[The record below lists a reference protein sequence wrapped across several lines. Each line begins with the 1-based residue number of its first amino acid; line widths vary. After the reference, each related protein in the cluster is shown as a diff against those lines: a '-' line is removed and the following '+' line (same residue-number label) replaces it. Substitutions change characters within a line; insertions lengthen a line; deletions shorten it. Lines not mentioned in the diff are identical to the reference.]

1 MALENTTPSSLEIHV
16 LGPFRV
22 LVDGSAVE
30 GRRWSRRKPKLLV
43 KLLALQPHYQLH
55 REQLMELLWP
65 ELDAE
70 AAANNLHKTIHLV
83 RHALEPELKSAAESR
98 FILSQGHLL
107 ALRAPGGLRVDA
119 EEFER
124 RAAEAKRSGEAEE
137 YEAALALYAGDLLPE
152 DLYADWAAARREQLR
167 GQRRE
172 LLTKLALLYEGRGEF
187 GRGVEQWKR
196 LLDCDPPNEEAHRRL
211 MWLYAQMGDRHLAL
225 RQYQQCREV
234 LRKELD
240 AEPER
245 ATVELRERIV
255 SGRARALPQSEAVRR
270 EDAHGA
276 GDSLAVLP
284 LDNSCADPNAEYL
297 SDGIAES
304 IINNLSQLSGLRVLA
319 SSTVFRYKGRGA
331 DPQEVGRAL
340 GARAVLTGR
349 VLQLGDRLV
358 IRVELVNTSDGAQI
372 WGEQYDGHVSDV
384 LAVQEEIAQRIS
396 EKLQLRLTSEE
407 RGRLAGRHTESTE
420 AYHAYLRGH
429 YFWNKRTED
438 GLRKGIEHFRQAI
451 ELDPCYALAY
461 AGLADSYVVL
471 GSFGVGTLA
480 PAEAFPR
487 AKEAATRA
495 LEIDDTLAE
504 ARAALAFCLESYDR
518 DWAGARREFMRAVEL
533 KPACATA
540 HHWYGLEYLTAMG
553 HLDEAFAEVRRAH
566 ELEPLSLSINTD
578 FGFLPYLM
586 RQYDRAIDEYGKALE
601 LDQNFI
607 YTHWKLGL
615 AYEQKAMYEEAIEEF
630 LKAIT
635 LSGGSAQALV
645 LLGHTYAVSGR
656 RGEALKV
663 LDELSE
669 LSKRRYVSSYRV
681 AAIHLGLGEKER
693 AFEWLERAVEERD
706 SWLAW
711 LKVDPVLDD
720 LRSDPRFSDLVRRVG
735 LPP

>member
-1 MALENTTPSSLEIHV
+1 M

-30 GRRWSRRKPKLLV
+30 GRRWSRRKPKQLL

-55 REQLMELLWP
+55 REQLMGLLWP

-70 AAANNLHKTIHLV
+70 AAANNLHKTIHLA

-98 FILSQGHLL
+98 FILSQGQQV

-124 RAAEAKRSGEAEE
+124 RAAAAKRGGGADE
-137 YEAALALYAGDLLPE
+137 YEAALAVYAGDLLPE
-152 DLYADWAAARREQLR
+152 ELYEDWAAARREQLR
-167 GQRRE
+167 GQYQE
-172 LLTKLALLYEGRGEF
+172 LLMKLALLYEARGECE
-187 GRGVEQWKR
+187 RGVEQWKR
-196 LLDCDPPNEEAHRRL
+196 LLNCDPSNEEAHRRL
-211 MWLYAQMGDRHLAL
+211 MSLYAQTGNRHLAL
-225 RQYQQCREV
+225 RQYRQCREV
-234 LRKELD
+234 LLKELD

-245 ATVELRERIV
+245 ATVELRERIA
-255 SGRARALPQSEAVRR
+255 SGRAPALPQGEAGRG
-270 EDAHGA
+270 EGAHGA
-276 GDSLAVLP
+276 GDSLAILP
-284 LDNSCADPNAEYL
+284 LENSCADPNAEYL
-297 SDGIAES
+297 SDGITES
-304 IINNLSQLSGLRVLA
+304 IINNLSQLRGLRVLA
-319 SSTVFRYKGRGA
+319 RSTVFRYKGR
-331 DPQEVGRAL
+331 DVNPQEAGREL

-358 IRVELVNTSDGAQI
+358 IRAELVDTADGAQI

-384 LAVQEEIAQRIS
+384 LAVQEEIARRIS
-396 EKLQLRLTSEE
+396 EKLQLSLTSEE
-407 RGRLAGRHTESTE
+407 RGRLAGRHTQSTG
-420 AYHAYLRGH
+420 AYHAYLRGR

-451 ELDPCYALAY
+451 EGDPCYALAY
-461 AGLADSYVVL
+461 AGLAESYAVL
-471 GSFGVGTLA
+471 GSFGVGALA

-495 LEIDDTLAE
+495 LEIEDSLAE
-504 ARAALAFCLESYDR
+504 ARAALAFSLAHYDW
-518 DWAGARREFMRAVEL
+518 DWAAAQREFVRAIEL
-533 KPACATA
+533 KPACTTA
-540 HHWYGLEYLTAMG
+540 HHWYGLIYLTAMG
-553 HLDEAFAEVRRAH
+553 RLDEAFAEVRRAH

-586 RQYDRAIDEYGKALE
+586 RQYDRAIDEYRKALE

-630 LKAIT
+630 RKAIT

-645 LLGHTYAVSGR
+645 LLGHTYAVSGM

-663 LDELSE
+663 LDELGE
-669 LSKRRYVSSYRV
+669 LSKRKYVSSYRV

-693 AFEWLERAVEERD
+693 AFEWLWRAVEERD

-720 LRSDPRFSDLVRRVG
+720 LRPDPRFADLVGRVG

>member
-1 MALENTTPSSLEIHV
+1 MALEDTTPSSLEIHV

-22 LVDGSAVE
+22 LVNGSAVE

-43 KLLALQPHYQLH
+43 KLLALQPHHRLH

-98 FILSQGHLL
+98 FISSQGHLL
-107 ALRAPGGLRVDA
+107 ALHAPGGLRIDA

-137 YEAALALYAGDLLPE
+137 YEAALAFYAGDLLPE
-152 DLYADWAAARREQLR
+152 DLYEDWTAARREQLR

-172 LLTKLALLYEGRGEF
+172 LLTKLALLYEARGEF
-187 GRGVEQWKR
+187 GRGVEQWER

-211 MWLYAQMGDRHLAL
+211 MSLHAQMGNRHLAL

-240 AEPER
+240 AEPES
-245 ATVELRERIV
+245 ATVELRGRIV
-255 SGRARALPQSEAVRR
+255 SGLVQTLQQGEAGRR

-276 GDSLAVLP
+276 GASLAVLP

-297 SDGIAES
+297 SDGITES
-304 IINNLSQLSGLRVLA
+304 IINNLSQLRGLRVMA
-319 SSTVFRYKGRGA
+319 RSTVFRFKGRGFG
-331 DPQEVGRAL
+331 PQEVGRAL

-358 IRVELVNTSDGAQI
+358 IRAELVDTADGTQI

-384 LAVQEEIAQRIS
+384 LAVQEEIAKRIS

-407 RGRLAGRHTESTE
+407 RGQLAGRHTEITE
-420 AYHAYLRGH
+420 AYHAYLRGR
-429 YFWNKRTED
+429 YFWNKRTEN
-438 GLRKGIEHFRQAI
+438 GLKKGIEHFRQAI
-451 ELDPCYALAY
+451 EIDPCYAQAY

-471 GSFGVGTLA
+471 GSFGVGALA

-487 AKEAATRA
+487 AKEAAVRA
-495 LEIDDTLAE
+495 LEIDGTLAE
-504 ARAALAFCLESYDR
+504 ARAALAYALANYNW
-518 DWAGARREFMRAVEL
+518 DWAGAQREFLRAIEL
-533 KPACATA
+533 KPACTTA
-540 HHWYGLEYLTAMG
+540 HHWYGLIYLTAMG
-553 HLDEAFAEVRRAH
+553 CLDEAFAEVRRAH
-566 ELEPLSLSINTD
+566 ELEPLSLNINTD

-586 RQYDRAIDEYGKALE
+586 RQYDRAIDEYRKALE

-615 AYEQKAMYEEAIEEF
+615 AYEQKEMYEEAIKEF
-630 LKAIT
+630 YKAIA

-663 LDELSE
+663 LDELGE

-681 AAIHLGLGEKER
+681 AAIHLGLEDKER
-693 AFEWLERAVEERD
+693 AFEWLERAYEERD

-720 LRSDPRFSDLVRRVG
+720 LRSDPRFADLVRRVG